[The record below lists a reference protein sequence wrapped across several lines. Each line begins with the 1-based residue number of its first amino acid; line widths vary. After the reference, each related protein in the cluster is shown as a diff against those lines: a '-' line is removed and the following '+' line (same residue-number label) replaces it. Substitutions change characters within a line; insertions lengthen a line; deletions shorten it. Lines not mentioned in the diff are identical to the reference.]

1 MNIAKLYPAI
11 NFPVSRGTA
20 MISPVIK
27 WNHEE
32 NHFVPHFDSYNV
44 FERRNITI
52 NISDKKF
59 EFLQGHIIDGELHK
73 NVTKIS

>member
-1 MNIAKLYPAI
+1 
-11 NFPVSRGTA
+11 

-32 NHFVPHFDSYNV
+32 SHFVPHFDPYNT
-44 FERRNITI
+44 FERRNITV

-59 EFLQGHIIDGELHK
+59 EFLQGHIIDGERCVAILLK
-73 NVTKIS
+73 SFNFLFF